1 MLWTQFVPFPLL
13 SLFDNDVI
21 FFVCLKFAVLHNI
34 SNDLWK
40 QKQRLKVENGVFDN
54 LQNHMSY
61 NTILLHVIK
70 KQLQYRSKI

>member
-21 FFVCLKFAVLHNI
+21 FFVCLKFAILHNV

-40 QKQRLKVENGVFDN
+40 QKQRLKVEN
-54 LQNHMSY
+54 LKKKHMSN
-61 NTILLHVIK
+61 NTILLHVTAVLHYEKYLK
-70 KQLQYRSKI
+70 K